1 MRKSFKQSYEHSFVV
16 IWSIY
21 AKLWS
26 YTGLDRCQTHDDI
39 FYNSSWAYEVSKWL
53 TASQA
58 SFIKAFFFGF
68 SKKHSTN
75 LPHAKIDTH
84 KYSN

>member
-1 MRKSFKQSYEHSFVV
+1 MRKSFKKSYEHSFLV
-16 IWSIY
+16 IWSIC

-58 SFIKAFFFGF
+58 SFIKAFFLVSVKNTQQTFHML
-68 SKKHSTN
+68 K
-75 LPHAKIDTH
+75 
-84 KYSN
+84 